1 MNPARNPLKS
11 PCNRSAAFQ
20 VAIRVAA
27 ALAVQ
32 SASAANTWDGGAGTG
47 NWNDPANWDNDL
59 VPSGT
64 PALAFAGTTQLGTAN
79 NTVLAQVGSLDFN
92 TGAGAFTL
100 AGTGL
105 SLNGNISNNS
115 ANLQSISLPL
125 GLSIPNIT
133 VTGAAAGAS
142 VTLGSITN
150 NGGSRTL
157 TNSLAAGNTLAIG
170 AGFISVTTAARTLT
184 LNGSGTTT
192 VTGIIANGGT
202 GNGTLTY
209 SGTGILDLQGANT
222 YGVSNFV
229 SGTVSITGANATTGT
244 TTVGGSAAATLNISG
259 PNAAT
264 GIMAVNGLATLNL
277 DYGTFDNSKLAD
289 AAVLSLAGGTVI
301 LTGGT
306 HCDSVSGL
314 SLGGASSISR
324 ASGSAGLSVAGI
336 TRSSGSTLALGEG
349 GVVATTT
356 GAANS
361 LLTASGGAYAV
372 VGGND
377 WAAKD
382 ALNSKIVGFSTVGSY
397 SNSTASSVT
406 NASQTEVAGN
416 VTLAG
421 DRSTSTLRFKQN
433 AATTIAAAG
442 FNLTLTQG
450 GILVTSSVGANTT
463 SIGGGTLK
471 PGVNNELIVFQNNPA
486 GELAISAVVANGSG
500 TSAVTKSGAG
510 TLVFSG
516 ANTYTG
522 ATRVNA
528 GSLVVNGSLAGGGA
542 VTVAVAGTLG
552 GGGTVAGTVNAAG
565 SIAPGSGAGAGTL
578 TTGAA
583 ILSGTLAVQIDGA
596 AGDKLL
602 STGTLEIT
610 GANLTVS
617 LLAGGFSQ
625 SSYVIAQ
632 GSSLVGTFAGVP
644 SGYNVTYTA
653 SQAILSRTGGNYATW
668 ENSNGI
674 PGQSA
679 AGDFDGDGIS
689 NLTEYALGLDPAAP
703 DGSAGA
709 FSGGILSFT
718 KGADAVA
725 NGDVTYALEES
736 TTLGDVSDPWAV
748 VTPTVNNP
756 TTLSFTLPT
765 GMPMEFVRLK
775 ITRVP

>member
-1 MNPARNPLKS
+1 MNPAKNPLKM
-11 PCNRSAAFQ
+11 PCNRSAAFHA
-20 VAIRVAA
+20 AISAAA

-59 VPSGT
+59 VPTGT
-64 PALAFAGTTQLGTAN
+64 PALAFAGTTQLATAN
-79 NTVLAQVGSLDFN
+79 NTLTQANGFTFSP
-92 TGAGAFTL
+92 GAGAFTL

-105 SLNGNISNNS
+105 SLTGNISNNS
-115 ANLQSISLPL
+115 SNLQAISLPL
-125 GLSIPNIT
+125 GLTGNLT

-142 VTLGSITN
+142 VRLDSITN
-150 NGGSRTL
+150 SGGSRTL
-157 TNSLAAGNTLAIG
+157 TNGLAAGNSLSIG

-184 LNGSGTTT
+184 LNGAGTTT

-202 GNGTLTY
+202 GNGTLAY
-209 SGTGILDLQGANT
+209 SGTGSLNLQGANA
-222 YGVSNFV
+222 YVVSNFL
-229 SGTVSITGANATTGT
+229 SGTVNITGANATTGA

-259 PNAAT
+259 PNAAA
-264 GIMAVNGLATLNL
+264 GSMAVNGSSTLNL

-289 AAVLSLAGGTVI
+289 AAALSLAGGTVI

-306 HCDSVSGL
+306 HGDSVGGL

-336 TRSSGSTLALGEG
+336 TRSSGSTLALGG
-349 GVVATTT
+349 GGIVATTT
-356 GAANS
+356 GVANT

-372 VGGND
+372 VGGDD

-382 ALNSKIVGFSTVGSY
+382 ALNSKIVGFSTVGGY
-397 SNSTASSVT
+397 SNSTASAVSGG
-406 NASQTEVAGN
+406 NQTDVIGN
-416 VTLAG
+416 VTLGANG
-421 DRSTSTLRFKQN
+421 STSTLRFKQK

-442 FNLTLTQG
+442 FNLSLTQG
-450 GILVTSSVGANTT
+450 GILVTSDVGANTT
-463 SIGGGTLK
+463 TIGGGTLK
-471 PGVNNELIVFQNNPA
+471 PGGNNELIVFQNNPA
-486 GELAISAVVANGSG
+486 AELAISAVVANGSG
-500 TSAVTKSGAG
+500 ASAVTKSGAG

-522 ATRVNA
+522 VTHVNA

-542 VTVAVAGTLG
+542 VTVAAAGTLG

-565 SIAPGSGAGAGTL
+565 TIAPGSGAGTL

-583 ILSGTLAVQIDGA
+583 VLSGTLAVQIDGA

-602 STGTLEIT
+602 ATGALDIT

-625 SSYVIAQ
+625 ASYVIAQ
-632 GSSLVGTFAGVP
+632 GGSLAGTFAGVP
-644 SGYNVTYTA
+644 AGYSVTYTA

-668 ENSNGI
+668 ASPNGI
-674 PGQSA
+674 PGQPAS
-679 AGDFDGDGIS
+679 GDFDGDGIS
-689 NLTEYALGLDPAAP
+689 NLTEYALGLNPAAP
-703 DGSAGA
+703 DGAPGA

-718 KGADAVA
+718 KGTDAVA
-725 NGDVTYALEES
+725 NGDVNYALEES